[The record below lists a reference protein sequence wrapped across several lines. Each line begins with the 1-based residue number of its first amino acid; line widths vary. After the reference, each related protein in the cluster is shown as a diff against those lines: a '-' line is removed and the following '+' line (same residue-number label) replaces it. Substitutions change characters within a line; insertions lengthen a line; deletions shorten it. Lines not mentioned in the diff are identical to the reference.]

1 MLATRRQFGTS
12 RADNWTTALV
22 NCAGDLAEIA
32 TDRAELA
39 DGTVEQRARS
49 SFRTSAG

>member
-12 RADNWTTALV
+12 RADNWTALV